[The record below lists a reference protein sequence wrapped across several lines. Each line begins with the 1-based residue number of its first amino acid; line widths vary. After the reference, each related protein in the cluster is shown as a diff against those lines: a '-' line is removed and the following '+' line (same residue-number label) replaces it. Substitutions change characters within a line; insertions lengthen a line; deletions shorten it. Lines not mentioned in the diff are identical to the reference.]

1 MKRSIFI
8 AFIILAAVVGWIG
21 SGQFTN
27 NVVAQDDNTETGTET
42 ETSYSQDT
50 ENNDNKDFTFLLN
63 LF

>member
-27 NVVAQDDNTETGTET
+27 NVVAQDDNTETSNCLLY
-42 ETSYSQDT
+42 TSDAAD
-50 ENNDNKDFTFLLN
+50 E
-63 LF
+63 